1 MEALYHQTNQL
12 LQEISDLFV
21 KLEKDPIHGEDIENA
36 IQAKINA
43 VNANCEKLDIYV
55 FKTPINQRPM
65 AKMRVDQLKYDSRHI
80 QASLNNAQNKRRR
93 REQELSERE
102 QLLSRRFGP
111 GSDHT
116 AITVDYLAQEQ
127 NSLQNS
133 HRNVDEMLHTGSN
146 ILDTLKYN
154 RETLKGAHR
163 RLIDLANTL
172 GLSNA
177 TISLIERRV
186 AQDKYVLIG
195 GMFVT
200 IAVIVLVII
209 YLT

>member
-12 LQEISDLFV
+12 IQETSDLFT
-21 KLEKDPIHGEDIENA
+21 KLEKDTQNNEEIENI
-36 IQAKINA
+36 IQSKINA
-43 VNANCEKLDIYV
+43 ISANCEKLDIFV

-65 AKMRVDQLKYDSRHI
+65 AKMRVEQLKYDNKHI
-80 QASLNNAQNKRRR
+80 QASLNSAQNKRLR
-93 REQELSERE
+93 REQERKERE

-116 AITVDYLAQEQ
+116 SITVDYLGQEQ
-127 NSLQNS
+127 LSLQNS
-133 HRNVDEMLHTGSN
+133 HRNVDEMLHTGAN

-154 RETLKGAHR
+154 RETIKGAHR

-186 AQDKYVLIG
+186 SQDKYVLFG

-200 IAVIVLVII
+200 LAIIVLVII
-209 YLT
+209 YLV

>member
-1 MEALYHQTNQL
+1 METLYHQTSQL
-12 LQEISDLFV
+12 IQETSVLFH
-21 KLEKDPIHGEDIENA
+21 KLEFEPDGERIEND
-36 IQAKINA
+36 IQSKINA
-43 VNANCEKLDIYV
+43 ISANCEKLDILV

-65 AKMRVDQLKYDSRHI
+65 AKMRVDQLKYDNKHI
-80 QASLNNAQNKRRR
+80 QASLINAQNKRRR
-93 REQELSERE
+93 REQEKAERE
-102 QLLSRRFGP
+102 ELVSRRFGH
-111 GSDHT
+111 DHT

-127 NSLQNS
+127 NSLQHS

-146 ILDTLKYN
+146 ILETLRYN

-186 AQDKYVLIG
+186 SQDKYVLFG

-200 IAVIVLVII
+200 LAVIVLVII
-209 YLT
+209 YFV